1 MYGSAP
7 MWSSWPCVNT
17 MPRTCAARSTN
28 QLMSGIT
35 RSTPSISCS
44 GNIRPESTTMMSS
57 AHEIAIM
64 LRPISPRPPS
74 ATSVSLPPIAL
85 LLLKE
90 RQLIEVRGFRQDW
103 HGGAA
108 HLYAPRLLLI
118 EVAAHTRHVVTQ
130 CSQQARVVEYRSRM
144 VERHVYAVA
153 APHALPVQPRDAPSS
168 RKQPGERMP
177 TQYENDLRTQHLDLL
192 VEEMAARFDL
202 RLLRIPVAGR
212 AAFEH
217 VGDVDV
223 APVQADGLEELREQF
238 PRCAD
243 ERPAFAV
250 LGFARRLP
258 HRHDARGH
266 RAITRHGLRSGDVQR
281 THDAR
286 PNTRVQL
293 QQLLRRRGHREEF

>member
-1 MYGSAP
+1 HSTSKQPKLLLSPGCTVCNSVDSTRWWSRSLLRRKPRVSAVPYTGTSRRGRIYGSAP

-17 MPRTCAARSTN
+17 MPRTCAARSTS

-90 RQLIEVRGFRQDW
+90 RQLIEVRRFRQDG

-108 HLYAPRLLLI
+108 NLYAPRLLLI

-153 APHALPVQPRDAPSS
+153 AP
-168 RKQPGERMP
+168 
-177 TQYENDLRTQHLDLL
+177 
-192 VEEMAARFDL
+192 
-202 RLLRIPVAGR
+202 
-212 AAFEH
+212 
-217 VGDVDV
+217 
-223 APVQADGLEELREQF
+223 
-238 PRCAD
+238 
-243 ERPAFAV
+243 
-250 LGFARRLP
+250 
-258 HRHDARGH
+258 
-266 RAITRHGLRSGDVQR
+266 
-281 THDAR
+281 
-286 PNTRVQL
+286 
-293 QQLLRRRGHREEF
+293 